1 MSFQLGLANLPGL
14 TTGESVTA
22 VRQYRDRLLQQRD
35 QVHGRYEQ
43 EGHAPPLHVKAMFD
57 LSLTSIEAE
66 LAWIEGFI
74 DELSADQ
81 VPGT

>member
-1 MSFQLGLANLPGL
+1 
-14 TTGESVTA
+14 
-22 VRQYRDRLLQQRD
+22 
-35 QVHGRYEQ
+35 VHGRYEQ

-66 LAWIEGFI
+66 LAWIEGCI